1 MDTFK
6 EMVKIMGGQIPL
18 TAAMK
23 DEREHSPT
31 VIKEEK
37 VLILNYDKV
46 MRSLAELLAKAK
58 DARKFVQTD
67 GHEYSKNTIG
77 MEYIKKLAEAKQ
89 FLSDHKVWWKK

>member
-46 MRSLAELLAKAK
+46 MRSLAELLTKAENARIVELNDKREYHRTNLSADEYVEQLRVAK
-58 DARKFVQTD
+58 
-67 GHEYSKNTIG
+67 E
-77 MEYIKKLAEAKQ
+77 
-89 FLSDHKVWWKK
+89 FLSDPNHKV